1 VAALS
6 LPAAGAGINHTRP
19 GAAEEP
25 EVTITTSTIPA
36 LRDVDGLAVIGRTK
50 HALMGIRYADD
61 EGGGEPGPKPE
72 TPPGNEQPK
81 PGPPA
86 EPEPIEGSDD
96 GGKTFTPAYVEKL
109 RKEAAKN
116 RVEDKA
122 AIQKQIDE
130 AVANGQKAWAAKLGK
145 DLGIL
150 EADSEKTPEEIIA
163 ELQKERDEAKAERDQ
178 FAAERSATREREA
191 IKTAAEANKGNPRLV
206 AAVIRED
213 GLLKDI
219 DPTADDY
226 AAQVAAV
233 VKAEIEK
240 DASLLAV
247 QVAPRSGSE
256 NAPDGTPNPGGPKT
270 TEELIKERRKRRGF

>member
-1 VAALS
+1 M
-6 LPAAGAGINHTRP
+6 
-19 GAAEEP
+19 
-25 EVTITTSTIPA
+25 TITTSTILA

-50 HALMGIRYADD
+50 HALMGIRYDNG
-61 EGGGEPGPKPE
+61 EGGGEPEPKPE
-72 TPPGNEQPK
+72 PTPENEQPK

-86 EPEPIEGSDD
+86 EPDPIEGSTD
-96 GGKTFTPAYVEKL
+96 GGKTFDAAYVEKL

-163 ELQKERDEAKAERDQ
+163 ELQAERDTFKTERDQ
-178 FAAERSATREREA
+178 FAAERSLAREREA
-191 IKTAAEANKGNPRLV
+191 IKAACETHRGNFRLV

-219 DPTADDY
+219 DPAADDY

-256 NAPDGTPNPGGPKT
+256 DAPDGTPNPGGPKT